1 MRPTYAKLRRNDER
15 MDDMAGNMSI
25 PEWKARNKGKKQA
38 SLGELM
44 AQNKGKKS
52 ASIGGL
58 KARNN
63 GRDFENIIDITC
75 RMYKKK
81 GFGFIQ
87 KTPEPMSV
95 IKNNGK
101 GQFTSVFEKKA
112 QPDYTGVLKGGT
124 SIMFEAK
131 HTEGTRFPFSRINDE
146 QWEALETHHTYGGK
160 SFVLLSFNKSS
171 YYCVPFD
178 AWMTIVKEGG
188 KKSVNEK
195 DLSGHRVSYKN
206 GFVDFLGVL

>member
-1 MRPTYAKLRRNDER
+1 MRPTYVKLSINNKR
-15 MDDMAGNMSI
+15 MDEMAGHMSI
-25 PEWKARNKGKKQA
+25 PEWNARNKDKKQA
-38 SLGELM
+38 SLGDLM
-44 AQNKGKKS
+44 AQNKGKK
-52 ASIGGL
+52 ASSISGL

-63 GRDFENIIDITC
+63 GRDFENMIDITC
-75 RMYKKK
+75 RMYKRK

-87 KTPEPMSV
+87 KTPEPMRV

-146 QWEALETHHTYGGK
+146 QWDALETHHTYGGT

-195 DLSGHRVSYKN
+195 DLSEHRVSYKN